1 MAGDGIND
9 SAALAQADLSVAMG
23 QGSDIAMD
31 TAMVTILSSDLR
43 KIPEMIRLSQLTVR
57 TIRQNL
63 FWAFIY
69 NLVAIPVAAGALY
82 PLWGFLLDP
91 MIGGAAMALS
101 SVSVV
106 ANSLR
111 LKRRRIGDECEH
123 DEPVETE
130 EKMKKE
136 FIVDGMTCNHCR
148 MHVEHALNAL
158 DGVKAVVT
166 LDPPVAAV
174 EFSGRKSA
182 SGSCR
187 RPLRSGPGSI
197 PCGRGDDGRPCAGGC
212 FFRAAAVSFRANV
225 RPGKAF

>member
-1 MAGDGIND
+1 
-9 SAALAQADLSVAMG
+9 
-23 QGSDIAMD
+23 
-31 TAMVTILSSDLR
+31 
-43 KIPEMIRLSQLTVR
+43 
-57 TIRQNL
+57 
-63 FWAFIY
+63 
-69 NLVAIPVAAGALY
+69 
-82 PLWGFLLDP
+82 
-91 MIGGAAMALS
+91 MALS
-101 SVSVV
+101 SVSIV

-174 EFSGRKSA
+174 EY
-182 SGSCR
+182 
-187 RPLRSGPGSI
+187 SGPEVGL
-197 PCGRGDDGRPCAGGC
+197 GELQKAVTERAGEYTL
-212 FFRAAAVSFRANV
+212 RAR
-225 RPGKAF
+225 

>member
-1 MAGDGIND
+1 
-9 SAALAQADLSVAMG
+9 
-23 QGSDIAMD
+23 
-31 TAMVTILSSDLR
+31 
-43 KIPEMIRLSQLTVR
+43 
-57 TIRQNL
+57 
-63 FWAFIY
+63 
-69 NLVAIPVAAGALY
+69 
-82 PLWGFLLDP
+82 

-101 SVSVV
+101 SVSIV

-174 EFSGRKSA
+174 EY
-182 SGSCR
+182 
-187 RPLRSGPGSI
+187 SGPEVGLGELQKAVTERAGSI
-197 PCGRGDDGRPCAGGC
+197 PCGRGDGGRPCAGGA
-212 FFRAAAVSFRANV
+212 FFRAAPHLSGECPAEN
-225 RPGKAF
+225 AF

>member
-1 MAGDGIND
+1 MLFR
-9 SAALAQADLSVAMG
+9 S
-23 QGSDIAMD
+23 

-174 EFSGRKSA
+174 EFSGPEVGLGELQKAVTERA
-182 SGSCR
+182 GEYT
-187 RPLRSGPGSI
+187 LRA
-197 PCGRGDDGRPCAGGC
+197 R
-212 FFRAAAVSFRANV
+212 
-225 RPGKAF
+225 

>member
-1 MAGDGIND
+1 
-9 SAALAQADLSVAMG
+9 
-23 QGSDIAMD
+23 
-31 TAMVTILSSDLR
+31 
-43 KIPEMIRLSQLTVR
+43 
-57 TIRQNL
+57 
-63 FWAFIY
+63 
-69 NLVAIPVAAGALY
+69 
-82 PLWGFLLDP
+82 

-174 EFSGRKSA
+174 EYSGPEVGL
-182 SGSCR
+182 GSCR
-187 RPLRSGPGSI
+187 RPLRSGPGVY
-197 PCGRGDDGRPCAGGC
+197 PAGAVTADAPAQAGR
-212 FFRAAAVSFRANV
+212 FFVPRRIFPANV
-225 RPGKAF
+225 RRKMRFSINFAVGSCKVC

>member
-1 MAGDGIND
+1 M
-9 SAALAQADLSVAMG
+9 
-23 QGSDIAMD
+23 
-31 TAMVTILSSDLR
+31 
-43 KIPEMIRLSQLTVR
+43 R

-174 EFSGRKSA
+174 EFSGPEIGLGELQKAVTERA
-182 SGSCR
+182 GEYT
-187 RPLRSGPGSI
+187 LRA
-197 PCGRGDDGRPCAGGC
+197 R
-212 FFRAAAVSFRANV
+212 
-225 RPGKAF
+225 